1 MNNFKIIYYFY
12 IFIIFSSCTA
22 KTEFSIK
29 NNSNLLIDSIK
40 ISNGYDFIFTK
51 RLSKGQTVIHNLKF
65 TDLTP
70 NFDGSFFI
78 ETYPNK
84 KFRNFGY
91 YTNGIQPDTHFSVEI
106 KNDTIL
112 IKESRN

>member
-29 NNSNLLIDSIK
+29 NNSNLLIASIK
-40 ISNGYDFIFTK
+40 ISNVYDFIFTN
-51 RLSKGQTVIHNLKF
+51 RLSKGQPLSHTLTF

-91 YTNGIQPDTHFSVEI
+91 YTNGGQPNTLFFVEI
-106 KNDTIL
+106 KKDTII